1 MSVRAVLAAGLL
13 IAGITSSGCVHLPL
27 DSDYAG
33 PQPLPESIRE
43 AFTYESP
50 EPFWNSTIIKE
61 RDEYIVRRIK
71 FDAAVSLINSHKLV
85 IDYYDLAGH
94 DPTPAV
100 LVLPILGGG
109 NEIANYFAAHF
120 ARNGYAAI
128 IVHRQESYKNVD
140 QLEDLNRVFKQI
152 VIDHMQALDW
162 VQMQGDIDPGRIGV
176 FGVSAGA
183 IKGSLIYAIDKRIR
197 AAVLGLGGGDVPH
210 ILAYSTEAGIERRR
224 DKILERHG
232 LTQAQLYQLLSAD
245 FVHDPLDYAPYM
257 DARNV
262 LMILAQFDTIVPFDN
277 GVALRDAM
285 GGPETIF
292 IPTGHLTSV
301 LYLPHMQDAALRF
314 FQRKLGRGPTLP
326 LVSTPPQPNAN

>member
-1 MSVRAVLAAGLL
+1 MSARAVLAAGLL
-13 IAGITSSGCVHLPL
+13 TVGFLSGGCMHLPL
-27 DSDYAG
+27 DGDYAG
-33 PQPLPESIRE
+33 PAPLPESIKNE
-43 AFTYESP
+43 FAYESP
-50 EPFWNSTIIKE
+50 EPFWNSKVIKQT
-61 RDEYIVRRIK
+61 DDYVVRRIK
-71 FDAAVSLINSHKLV
+71 FDAAVSLIKSHKLV
-85 IDYYDLAGH
+85 IDYYDLPGH
-94 DPTPAV
+94 EPTPAI

-140 QLEDLNRVFKQI
+140 QLENLNKVFKQI

-183 IKGSLIYAIDKRIR
+183 VKGSLIYALDKRVR
-197 AAVLGLGGGDVPH
+197 AAVLGLAGGDVPH
-210 ILAYSTEAGIERRR
+210 ILAYSTEGGIVRRR
-224 DKILERHG
+224 EKMLERHG
-232 LTQAQLYQLLSAD
+232 LTQAQLYQLLKAE

-262 LMILAQFDTIVPFDN
+262 LMILAQFDTIVPFGN
-277 GVALRDAM
+277 GLALREKM

-292 IPTGHLTSV
+292 IPTGHLTAV
-301 LYLPHMQDAALRF
+301 VYLPHMQEAALRF
-314 FQRKLGRGPTLP
+314 FRRKLGRGPTMP
-326 LVSTPPQPNAN
+326 LVGAPPQPRSN